1 MVENTSAL
9 TFLEIRL
16 PQKNEFTLESM
27 SSLLSNF
34 TQPTK
39 SKFIDQLLGKKQ
51 TIASFE
57 VILFEGQIHF
67 NVVIPTEN
75 VEFFSSQILAQY
87 PTALIRTLKEDYLLQ
102 FTENGKFK
110 SNISYSQIGLA
121 RSYAY
126 PIKTTRDFKDTDPL
140 NSVLA
145 PLSRSNL
152 QADFFL
158 FQIIVTSAKNWE
170 SGIRSTIQEGIIV
183 DKEKGIRKSHPDQS
197 VFEQKIQYP
206 GLNTQINLCSN
217 NPGLLVS
224 IASSFGIYTSPRGNY
239 IKSFTPGFFQKNKLP
254 ISILERQFN
263 TNLKT
268 QVFNTEE
275 LATLWHF
282 PNILTKL
289 PNIAWGQKLYS
300 DPPENLPTSDNATAE
315 EKNLITFFAKT
326 EFRNKDAIFGIRE
339 GEDRRRHTYIIG
351 KSGTGKT
358 TLIANMAIDDIRKGR
373 GVAVIDPHGD
383 LCNTILEYIPS
394 NRVNDCCYFN
404 PADPDYVY
412 PLNVLE
418 CQNESQKELVASGVL
433 SIFKKLYG
441 NISWGPRLEHILRNT
456 VLTLVNTPG
465 SDLTHIVEILT
476 NKSFREKAVS
486 QLTNQ
491 TLINFWRNEFDRMD
505 PKFQNEAVSPILN
518 KVGQFIA
525 STNIRNTVAHAKSKI
540 DIQKIMDEKKILI
553 ADLSSGKLG
562 EDNSSLLGAML
573 ITQIQLSAMNR
584 VFQATEERSDFYL
597 YVDEFQ
603 NFATESFIK
612 ILSEARKF
620 KLNLIIANQYM
631 TQLDRT
637 IQDAILGNVGSII
650 SFVVGNQDAFILSK
664 EFGPQFPPEDLIKIG
679 RYQIICKLSIDSETT
694 QPFYATTLA
703 PLCCKN
709 QQKDKLIRTSQERWG
724 KKKSEMVI
732 QRPSTFE
739 PNPPKQQ
746 PPQQPQPQ
754 PQNPPKNP
762 QNQPQS
768 QPVQVQQPPQPTQ
781 TQPVQPPRPIQNQP
795 VRPQPQNPNQINRLV
810 APQQQSVR
818 PSQTQQYPPRPQVQR
833 PQFQP
838 QRPIQTLPPRPPMT
852 PQPRPQTQPPIQ
864 TPQPSVQAQSVQPPQ
879 ATIQSVES
887 IVPPIIPTE
896 NKQ

>member
-1 MVENTSAL
+1 MAQTLSDL

-16 PQKNEFTLESM
+16 PQKNEFTFESM

-34 TQPTK
+34 TQATK
-39 SKFIDQLLGKKQ
+39 SNFIDRILGKKQ

-57 VILFEGQIHF
+57 IVLFEGQIHF
-67 NVVIPTEN
+67 SIAIPTKN
-75 VEFFSSQILAQY
+75 IEFFSSQILAQY
-87 PTALIRTLKEDYLLQ
+87 PTALVKTLKEDFL
-102 FTENGKFK
+102 TNHIENGKFK
-110 SNISYSQIGLA
+110 SDISFSQIGLG

-126 PIKTTRDFKDTDPL
+126 PLKTSRDFKETDPL

-145 PLSRSNL
+145 PLSRSNN
-152 QADFFL
+152 QTDFFL
-158 FQIIVTSAKNWE
+158 FQVILTSAKNWE
-170 SGIRSTIQEGIIV
+170 SNIRSMIQEGIII
-183 DKEKGIRKSHPDQS
+183 DKEKGIRKSHPDQA
-197 VFEQKIQYP
+197 VFDQKIQYP

-224 IASSFGIYTSPRGNY
+224 IASSFGIFTSPRGNF

-254 ISILERQFN
+254 LSILQRQFD

-268 QVFNTEE
+268 QILNTEE
-275 LATLWHF
+275 LSALWHF
-282 PNILTKL
+282 PNELTKL

-300 DPPENLPTSDNATAE
+300 DPPENLPISDGATPE
-315 EKNLITFFAKT
+315 EKSQITFFAKT

-383 LCNTILEYIPS
+383 LCNTILDYIPS
-394 NRVNDCCYFN
+394 SRINDCCYFN
-404 PADPDYVY
+404 PADTDYVY

-418 CQNESQKELVASGVL
+418 AQNESQKELVASGVI

-441 NISWGPRLEHILRNT
+441 NLSWGPRLEHILRNV
-456 VLTLVNTPG
+456 VLTLVNIPN
-465 SDLTHIVEILT
+465 SDLSHIVEILT

-491 TLINFWRNEFDRMD
+491 TLINFWTNEFNRMD
-505 PKFQNEAVSPILN
+505 PKFQQEAISPILN

-525 STNIRNTVAHAKSKI
+525 STNIRNTVAHAKSKVN
-540 DIQKIMDEKKILI
+540 IQKIMDEKKILI

-562 EDNSSLLGAML
+562 EDNSALLGAML

-584 VFQATEERSDFYL
+584 VFQAQEERADFFL

-631 TQLDRT
+631 SQLDRP

-650 SFVVGNQDAFILSK
+650 SFVVGNQDAYVLSK
-664 EFGPQFPPEDLIKIG
+664 EFGPQFPPEDLVKIG
-679 RYQIICKLSIDSETT
+679 RYQIVARLSINSETT
-694 QPFYATTLA
+694 QPFYATTLS

-709 QQKDKLIRTSQERWG
+709 QQRDKLIRTSQERWG
-724 KKKSEMVI
+724 KPKSELII
-732 QRPSTFE
+732 QKPRTYDMPTPQHQSQNQTQTQVQ
-739 PNPPKQQ
+739 NPI
-746 PPQQPQPQ
+746 Q
-754 PQNPPKNP
+754 PQNPPR
-762 QNQPQS
+762 QAQPQI
-768 QPVQVQQPPQPTQ
+768 QN
-781 TQPVQPPRPIQNQP
+781 PPRN
-795 VRPQPQNPNQINRLV
+795 NPNQINR
-810 APQQQSVR
+810 PT
-818 PSQTQQYPPRPQVQR
+818 PQYPPRPQ
-833 PQFQP
+833 PSY
-838 QRPIQTLPPRPPMT
+838 QTPRPPM
-852 PQPRPQTQPPIQ
+852 PQAPRPIAPTPP
-864 TPQPSVQAQSVQPPQ
+864 QSVVKP
-879 ATIQSVES
+879 SED
-887 IVPPIIPTE
+887 
-896 NKQ
+896 K